1 MRRPLCLCCLIFVIL
16 IIGVTNIFPYEY
28 NFSQIPSGEIVL
40 IEGRV
45 SKKEI
50 QNKNGQITYIIYL
63 EQIKSLSDSF
73 ADDFGDKQSKYK
85 QLNDAEGI
93 MCYIEDSYVPNIG
106 STVQIRGEL
115 SAFDTPDNPGEFHV
129 ALYYKIKGI
138 DLKMYDCQL
147 IAYSQT
153 YSVVEE
159 NLFRI
164 KNKFLKLLKSC
175 FREQYVGIAEAILF
189 AENEDIHEET
199 KSLYRENGMLH
210 ILCVSGLHISI
221 LGMGLFKILK
231 KLRLPDILNTVL
243 CIFMMVLY
251 GIMIGM
257 GTSVFR
263 AILMFSMNI
272 IARLLH
278 RTYDL
283 LTAACVGAFLILLEQ
298 PLYMY
303 HSGFLL
309 SFLSVVSLG
318 AFRPFFPK
326 KVCKIK
332 FLNDRADSFFST
344 LSVWIFTLPVYGR
357 YYYEVSLSG
366 LLLNVFILPFVSIVL
381 VLVIGVCGLGSLFL
395 PLGQLV
401 ARLCELFLWAFES
414 GFKMFDSIGATTFII
429 GYVSLF
435 EFLLFYTGMILILYM
450 AEKVKRRYIYLGI
463 FALCAGIL
471 FHLPKPLTI
480 TCLSVGQ
487 GDSAVIEYKDLVCI
501 IDAGSSSERE
511 VASYTLLPF
520 LKYRGIREIDYLI
533 LTHADSD
540 HINAVGEILKQSPS
554 GIKVRK
560 IVVSDGRYLEE
571 YGEIPVLAKE
581 YGIPIYEM
589 KQNDRVTLGE
599 VSLQCLAPSRQF
611 LEQNRESNNDSSMVL
626 LLRKDRFQMLFT
638 GDVEG
643 EGEERLNKA
652 LKDEKISD
660 IDVLKVAHH
669 GSKNST
675 SELFLQTVNPRV
687 SIISC
692 GENNQYGHPH
702 KETLL
707 RLDNSGSKV
716 LVTKDCGAVSL
727 QVTGKIF
734 NVTKYNN

>member
-1 MRRPLCLCCLIFVIL
+1 M
-16 IIGVTNIFPYEY
+16 
-28 NFSQIPSGEIVL
+28 
-40 IEGRV
+40 
-45 SKKEI
+45 
-50 QNKNGQITYIIYL
+50 
-63 EQIKSLSDSF
+63 
-73 ADDFGDKQSKYK
+73 
-85 QLNDAEGI
+85 
-93 MCYIEDSYVPNIG
+93 
-106 STVQIRGEL
+106 
-115 SAFDTPDNPGEFHV
+115 
-129 ALYYKIKGI
+129 
-138 DLKMYDCQL
+138 
-147 IAYSQT
+147 
-153 YSVVEE
+153 
-159 NLFRI
+159 
-164 KNKFLKLLKSC
+164 
-175 FREQYVGIAEAILF
+175 
-189 AENEDIHEET
+189 
-199 KSLYRENGMLH
+199 
-210 ILCVSGLHISI
+210 
-221 LGMGLFKILK
+221 
-231 KLRLPDILNTVL
+231 
-243 CIFMMVLY
+243 
-251 GIMIGM
+251 
-257 GTSVFR
+257 
-263 AILMFSMNI
+263 
-272 IARLLH
+272 
-278 RTYDL
+278 
-283 LTAACVGAFLILLEQ
+283 
-298 PLYMY
+298 
-303 HSGFLL
+303 
-309 SFLSVVSLG
+309 
-318 AFRPFFPK
+318 
-326 KVCKIK
+326 
-332 FLNDRADSFFST
+332 
-344 LSVWIFTLPVYGR
+344 
-357 YYYEVSLSG
+357 
-366 LLLNVFILPFVSIVL
+366 
-381 VLVIGVCGLGSLFL
+381 
-395 PLGQLV
+395 
-401 ARLCELFLWAFES
+401 
-414 GFKMFDSIGATTFII
+414 
-429 GYVSLF
+429 
-435 EFLLFYTGMILILYM
+435 
-450 AEKVKRRYIYLGI
+450 
-463 FALCAGIL
+463 CAGIL